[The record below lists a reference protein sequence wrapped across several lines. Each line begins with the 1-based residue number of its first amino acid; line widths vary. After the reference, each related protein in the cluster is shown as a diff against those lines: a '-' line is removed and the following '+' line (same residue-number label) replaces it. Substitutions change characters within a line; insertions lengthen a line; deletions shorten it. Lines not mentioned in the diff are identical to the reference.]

1 MWGLMVHRKRGKRAP
16 AVSSQRRGE
25 AAIATTLAATTRQL
39 RATKAQL
46 ADQLADM
53 QHLHALSVRLSS
65 HAELST
71 LLQEVLDGVCSLQ
84 GATMG
89 LLLLYDMERHSLS
102 PVVSV
107 GMDDSYVQQL
117 GRVAV
122 GSGPWGTAVALRRS
136 IIVHDIQTDD
146 RFGDDV
152 TLATASGYRAVCCL
166 PLQARTGQIVGAI
179 ATFFVKPHTPPARDM
194 QLVEMYGG
202 QASEFIE
209 NARHYQDLR
218 DASRLKDEFLAT
230 LSHEIRTPLNAV
242 LGWARLLRT
251 TQTGAIDEK
260 SAHALEA
267 IERNSRVQSQLVED
281 LLDISRI
288 VTGKMRLSFS
298 PVDLETVILAALDTV
313 RPAAENKR
321 LHVTHT
327 ISATHTTVFGDAAR
341 LEQVVWNLL
350 ANAVHCT
357 PEGGHISVRVE
368 QATSGVVISI
378 IDDGRGIPSAL
389 LPHVFERFRQGETVS
404 GVPSKRGLG
413 LGLAIVRHLV
423 EAHGGRVAASSPGAG
438 LGATFTVTLPAADVV
453 APPAAGPVRPVL
465 SAPSLPGCRIL
476 VVEDDIDSRD
486 LLTTALETYG
496 ATVTAVASG
505 VEALASLQSDRYD
518 ALIADIG
525 MADMN
530 GYALMR
536 TIRALAGERG
546 RHLPS
551 IALTVY
557 ASSREREEA
566 IAAGFDAH
574 AAKPIEPERI
584 ATMIATIIA
593 NNPSAA
599 LT

>member
-1 MWGLMVHRKRGKRAP
+1 M
-16 AVSSQRRGE
+16 
-25 AAIATTLAATTRQL
+25 ATKLAATTRQL
-39 RATKAQL
+39 RATKAELASQL
-46 ADQLADM
+46 AGM
-53 QHLHALSVRLSS
+53 QRLHALSVRLSS
-65 HAELST
+65 HADLST
-71 LLQEVLDGVCSLQ
+71 LLGEVLNGACDLQ

-89 LLLLYDMERHSLS
+89 LLLIYDPERHSLK
-102 PVVSV
+102 PVASA
-107 GMDDSYVQQL
+107 GMHETFVQQL

-122 GSGPWGTAVALRRS
+122 GSGPWGTAVALRQPVA
-136 IIVHDIQTDD
+136 VHDIETDERFAED
-146 RFGDDV
+146 RP
-152 TLATASGYRAVCCL
+152 LAEASGYRAVYCV
-166 PLQARTGQIVGAI
+166 PLQARTGQIVGAM
-179 ATFFVKPHTPPARDM
+179 ATFFAEPHTPSARDR
-194 QLVEMYGG
+194 QLVEMYGS

-209 NARHYQDLR
+209 NARHYEDLR

-242 LGWARLLRT
+242 LGWASLLRRT
-251 TQTGAIDEK
+251 HASTIDEK

-298 PVDLETVILAALDTV
+298 PVDLRAVIYGALDTV

-321 LHVTHT
+321 LQLTHT
-327 ISATHTTVFGDAAR
+327 VSADDVTVFGDAAR
-341 LEQVVWNLL
+341 LQQVVWNLL

-368 QATSGVVISI
+368 QSTGGIAITIA
-378 IDDGRGIPSAL
+378 DDGCGIPSTL
-389 LPHVFERFRQGETVS
+389 LPHVFERFRQGD
-404 GVPSKRGLG
+404 GAGGPSSRRGLG

-423 EAHGGRVAASSPGAG
+423 EAHGGRVEASSPGVG
-438 LGATFTVTLPAADVV
+438 MGATFTVTLPAAEAA
-453 APPAAGPVRPVL
+453 APQAATPAPSP
-465 SAPSLPGCRIL
+465 STAPSLAGYRIL
-476 VVEDDIDSRD
+476 LVEDDMDSRD

-496 ATVTAVASG
+496 ATVHAVASG
-505 VEALASLQSDRYD
+505 VDALASLSAGGYH

-536 TIRALAGERG
+536 TIRALGGEQG
-546 RHLPS
+546 RRLPA

-566 IAAGFDAH
+566 LAAGFDEH
-574 AAKPIEPERI
+574 IAKPIEPERI
-584 ATMIATIIA
+584 ATMLATVIAGGPPEA
-593 NNPSAA
+593 RA
-599 LT
+599 